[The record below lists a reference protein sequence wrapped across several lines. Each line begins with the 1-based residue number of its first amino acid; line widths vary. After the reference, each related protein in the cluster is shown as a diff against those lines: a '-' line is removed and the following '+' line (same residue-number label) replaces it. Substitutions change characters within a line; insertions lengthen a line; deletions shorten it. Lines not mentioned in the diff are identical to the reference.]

1 MQITPPDALTLLEEK
16 ISRKSARIGIYE
28 VSSSKAAEAARAAD
42 GRYARAAVAA

>member
-42 GRYARAAVAA
+42 GGYARAAVAA